1 MKIGF
6 FLLVLSLTSVHATT
20 FSQQKVSL
28 DVKNETLLHV
38 LDILQEQS
46 GYTFLFS
53 SEDVE
58 EIKGISLQANDADLF
73 DVLKK
78 CLNGTGI
85 SFQVT
90 ERLVVLRKGLEES
103 AVAPQQKSIRV
114 VGKVTDEGKQ
124 PLPGVTIAVK
134 GLSVGTV
141 SDKDGKFSLNLPKM
155 EKLSLIF
162 SFIGMESQTIV
173 YTGQDS
179 INVMMKEDVAALDEV
194 TVVSDGYRTIDPRKT
209 TSAIT
214 SIRAEDIVVPG
225 IGSIDKMLEGR
236 VPGLTYMANSGQ
248 VGAVPRLRIR
258 GTSTVLGNQEPLWVV
273 DGIVQRD
280 PVNVDP
286 ARLNDLDFVNLLG
299 NAISGL
305 NPEDIEQIDVLKDA
319 SATAIYGT
327 KASNGVIVITTKKG
341 KQGPPSVGYSFAA
354 TLMRRPNYG
363 EKSVDMMNSTER
375 IALSR
380 EMIEQGIRYPSIDT
394 WVGYEAVMRDYY
406 NRVISYEEMKRR
418 INYYETIN
426 TDWFD
431 LLSRDAFMHSHTINL
446 SGGSSQLRYYV
457 SAGMQ
462 NSQGN
467 NIGELNRVYTT
478 TTNINA
484 NYNRFTIQFG
494 MNASVEK
501 REYKP
506 SDVGAMTYAYQ
517 TSRAVPAYNEDGS
530 YSYYYRG
537 AGEGNAAG
545 AGSYGVRFNILEDL
559 ANSYFN
565 VNTNKLSF
573 NTTVGYRVSE
583 DLNLNGT
590 FSYSFS
596 NNYQDTYHGEN
607 TYFTRMEKYPQG
619 EQTGTMGGEAH
630 FRAITRAPY
639 GGILDEED
647 QQNTTYMVRL
657 QGTYNKYLDNERNH
671 HINFTAGWELSSS
684 RYLGNKKQVRGF
696 LPDRGEQVVQVNL
709 DDYPKL
715 KEWFRDERLAVGQY
729 TNTLT
734 NTVSG
739 YASFS
744 YTLFDDYTFNINGRA
759 DASNKFGSKS
769 NSKILPIWSI
779 SGRWD
784 VKSSLLRSLNFVDAL
799 SVRSSFGYQGNMLEN
814 ESPEMILSRGSY
826 DYKYNEFVSTL
837 RKFANPYLKWEKT
850 GSFNLSVDF
859 SFFKGHLN
867 GTFSYFKRK
876 TTNAFLTKSVSR
888 VEGVDNYT
896 VNAGT
901 LTNEG
906 VELGLR
912 VRVIGGDFGAVS
924 KGNSDGFRW
933 DFDPGLGQIVNT
945 LVDKALNGDGRKDKT
960 LHDEYEYQDYL
971 SGNVQIPGRSLNSFY
986 SYRFKGLDP
995 NDGRP
1000 MFYGTEENYTVDG
1013 KEVLDNA
1020 GNPIKNSERYANMT
1034 REQVILGEVMSYS
1047 GRRVPVIQGG
1057 IVNTFS
1063 WKRMVLSFNLSY
1075 SLGSKIRLLNLYKNV
1090 SQSYTSI
1097 APQPLENVRRE
1108 FLNRWRYPGDE
1119 KFTNVPG
1126 ILSGYAFQSTT
1137 TPYWRDEPYEFGA
1150 TIWDMYNNADI
1161 RVVSGNYM
1169 KLQSLSFRYSLPDK
1183 LCKKIFLKSAY
1194 VGFSA
1199 TNLFTIC
1206 SKELKGQAPTQNGGS
1221 ANEINMSERPSYSLN
1236 FNITF

>member
-46 GYTFLFS
+46 GFTFLFS
-53 SEDVE
+53 SEDVK

-258 GTSTVLGNQEPLWVV
+258 GTSTVLGNQEPLWVI
-273 DGIVQRD
+273 DGIVQHD

-286 ARLNDLDFVNLLG
+286 QRLNDLDFVNLLG

-319 SATAIYGT
+319 SATAIYGA

-341 KQGPPSVGYSFAA
+341 KQGPPSVGYSFAG
-354 TLMRRPNYG
+354 TYMRRPHYG
-363 EKSVDMMNSTER
+363 DRSVDMMNSTER

-380 EMIEQGIRYPSIDT
+380 EFIERRMTFPGIDS
-394 WVGYEAVMRDYY
+394 WVGYEAAIRDYY
-406 NRVISYEEMKRR
+406 NNELSYNDFKQLV
-418 INYYETIN
+418 NKYETLN
-426 TDWFD
+426 TDWFKI
-431 LLSRDAFMHSHTINL
+431 LTKNAFQHTHTVNL

-457 SAGMQ
+457 SVGLQ
-462 NSQGN
+462 NTPGN
-467 NIGELNRVYTT
+467 NLGELNRNYTT
-478 TTNINA
+478 TTNISA
-484 NYNRFTIQFG
+484 NYNKFTVQFSMTG
-494 MNASVEK
+494 SVEK
-501 REYKP
+501 RKYKP

-517 TSRAVPAYNEDGS
+517 TSRAVPAYDDEGN
-530 YSYYYRG
+530 YWYYRRGISG
-537 AGEGNAAG
+537 A
-545 AGSYGVRFNILEDL
+545 SHRGVRFNILEDI
-559 ANSYFN
+559 ANTFFD
-565 VNTNKLSF
+565 VNTNRFSL
-573 NTTVGYRVSE
+573 NTSITYRLLE

-596 NNYQDTYHGEN
+596 NNYQDTYYGDNSYRGRSLKFPDGERSVGGIW
-607 TYFTRMEKYPQG
+607 TKEDIEK
-619 EQTGTMGGEAH
+619 EI
-630 FRAITRAPY
+630 RASSYLPY
-639 GGILDEED
+639 GGELQEED
-647 QQNTTYMVRL
+647 QQNNSYVVRL
-657 QGTYNKYLDNERNH
+657 QATYNRFLDKEQDH
-671 HINFTAGWELSSS
+671 HLNVMAGWELSSS
-684 RYLGNKKQVRGF
+684 RYLGNKRVIRGY
-696 LPDRGEQVVQVNL
+696 LPDRGKKIAQVDL
-709 DDYPKL
+709 DEYPML
-715 KEWFRDERLAVGQY
+715 KRWYRDDASAIGEY
-729 TNTLT
+729 TDNLT
-734 NTVSG
+734 NMVSA
-739 YASFS
+739 YASLS
-744 YTLFDDYTFNINGRA
+744 YTLKQDYTFNINART
-759 DASNKFGSKS
+759 DSSNRFGSKS
-769 NSKILPIWSI
+769 NEKILPIWSV

-784 VKSSLLRSLNFVDAL
+784 IRSSLLRSMNFVNAFTL
-799 SVRSSFGYQGNMLEN
+799 RASFGYQGNMLET
-814 ESPEMILSRGSY
+814 ESPEMILTRGSY
-826 DYKYNEFVSTL
+826 DAKRDEFISTL
-837 RKFANPYLKWEKT
+837 GTFANPFLKWEKT
-850 GSFNLSVDF
+850 QSFNVSLDF
-859 SFFKGHLN
+859 SLFKGHLS
-867 GTFSYFKRK
+867 GTFSYFYRK
-876 TTNAFLTKSVSR
+876 TENAFLTKRVQR
-888 VEGVDNYT
+888 VEGVSSYT

-901 LTNEG
+901 VKNEG
-906 VELGLR
+906 IELGLK
-912 VRVIGGDFGAVS
+912 VRVIDNNFGSLS
-924 KGNSDGFRW
+924 KGEANGFRW
-933 DFDPGLGQIVNT
+933 DFDPGLGNIVNT
-945 LVDKALNGDGRKDKT
+945 LIDKALKGDRRKNT
-960 LHDEYEYQDYL
+960 LHDEYTYEDYL
-971 SGNVQIPGRSLNSFY
+971 NGRVSISGKPLNSFY
-986 SYRFKGLDP
+986 SYKFAGLDP
-995 NDGRP
+995 ADGRP
-1000 MFYGTEENYTVDG
+1000 MFYGAEEYYTFNGNY
-1013 KEVLDNA
+1013 VLDGTGNRILNA
-1020 GNPIKNSERYANMT
+1020 DRYAAMD
-1034 REQVILGEVMSYS
+1034 RQDVFLKEIMAYS
-1047 GRRVPVIQGG
+1047 GRRVPVLQGG

-1063 WKRMVLSFNLSY
+1063 WKRMILSFNLAY
-1075 SLGSKIRLLNLYKNV
+1075 SLGSKVRLLNLFNDV
-1090 SQSYTSI
+1090 SQTNATI
-1097 APQPLENVRRE
+1097 APQPVENVRRE
-1108 FLNRWRYPGDE
+1108 LLGRWKTPGDE
-1119 KFTNVPG
+1119 VYTNIPG
-1126 ILSGYAFQSTT
+1126 ILSPSEFMRTTNPWWDGKPYAFA
-1137 TPYWRDEPYEFGA
+1137 EN
-1150 TIWDMYNNADI
+1150 IWDMYNYADI

-1169 KLQSLSFRYSLPDK
+1169 KLQSLSFRWTLPSKICQK
-1183 LCKKIFLKSAY
+1183 LYMKSAY
-1194 VGFSA
+1194 IGVAA

-1206 SKELKGQAPTQNGGS
+1206 SKELKGQSPTQNGGS
-1221 ANEINMSERPSYSLN
+1221 GKEINMSERPTFSFN
-1236 FNITF
+1236 FNVTF

>member
-53 SEDVE
+53 SEDVK

-124 PLPGVTIAVK
+124 PLPGVTITVK
-134 GLSVGTV
+134 GVSLGTV
-141 SDKDGKFSLNLPKM
+141 TDKDGKYSLNLPEM

-162 SFIGMESQTIV
+162 SFIGMETQTIK
-173 YTGQDS
+173 YTGRDT
-179 INVMMKEDVAALDEV
+179 INVVMKEDVAALDEV
-194 TVVSDGYRTIDPRKT
+194 TVVSDGYRDIDPRTT

-214 SIRAEDIVVPG
+214 SVRAEDIVVPG
-225 IGSIDKMLEGR
+225 LGSIDKMLEGR
-236 VPGLTYMANSGQ
+236 VPGMTFMSNSGQ

-341 KQGPPSVGYSFAA
+341 KQGPPSVGYSFAT

-380 EMIEQGIRYPSIDT
+380 EMIEQGIRYPAIDS
-394 WVGYEAVMRDYY
+394 WVGYEAVIRDYY
-406 NRVISYEEMKRR
+406 NKVISYDEMKRR
-418 INYYETIN
+418 INQYETVN

-431 LLSRDAFMHSHTINL
+431 LLTRDAFMHSHTLNL

-462 NSQGN
+462 NNQGN
-467 NIGELNRVYTT
+467 NLGELNRTYTT
-478 TTNINA
+478 ATNINA
-484 NYNRFTIQFG
+484 NYNRFSIRFG
-494 MNASVEK
+494 LNGSVEK
-501 REYKP
+501 RKYRP

-530 YSYYYRG
+530 YWYYYRG
-537 AGEGNAAG
+537 FGVGEATKA
-545 AGSYGVRFNILEDL
+545 GVRFNILEDI

-565 VNTNKLSF
+565 VNTNRLSF
-573 NTTVGYRVSE
+573 NTSITYRVSE

-596 NNYQDTYHGEN
+596 NSYQDTYHGEN
-607 TYFTRMEKYPQG
+607 TYFTRTEKYPD
-619 EQTGTMGGEAH
+619 GEASAMVTEDN
-630 FRAITRAPY
+630 FKARTRIPY

-647 QQNTTYMVRL
+647 QQNNSYTIRL
-657 QGTYNKYLDNERNH
+657 QGTYNKYLDSERNH
-671 HINFTAGWELSSS
+671 HINATAGWELSSS
-684 RYLGNKKQVRGF
+684 RYLGTKKQVRGY
-696 LPDRGEQVVQVNL
+696 LPDRGEQIVQVDLNE
-709 DDYPKL
+709 YPRL
-715 KEWFRDERLAVGQY
+715 REWYRDEPLAVGKY
-729 TNTLT
+729 TNSLT

-739 YASFS
+739 YASLS
-744 YTLFDDYTFNINGRA
+744 YTLFHDYTFNVNARA

-769 NSKILPIWSI
+769 NSKILPIWSL

-784 VKSSLLRSLNFVDAL
+784 VKSSLLRSFGFVDAL
-799 SVRSSFGYQGNMLEN
+799 SVRGSFGYQGNMLET

-826 DYKYNEFVSTL
+826 KYKYNEFVSTL
-837 RKFANPYLKWEKT
+837 KTYANPFLKWEKT
-850 GSFNLSVDF
+850 ASFNLSVDF
-859 SFFKGHLN
+859 SFLKGHLN

-876 TTNAFLTKSVSR
+876 TTNAFLTKSTSR
-888 VEGVDNYT
+888 VEGVDSYT

-906 VELGLR
+906 VELALK
-912 VRVIGGDFGAVS
+912 VRVIGSGFGAMS
-924 KGNSDGFRW
+924 KGNAEGFRW

-945 LVDKALNGDGRKDKT
+945 LVDKAINGNGRKDKT
-960 LHDEYEYQDYL
+960 LHDEYEYTDYL
-971 SGNVQIPGRSLNSFY
+971 TGNVQIPGRSLNSFY

-995 NDGRP
+995 KDGRP
-1000 MFYGTEENYTVDG
+1000 MFYGTEEYYTVDG
-1013 KEVLDNA
+1013 NEVLDA
-1020 GNPIKNSERYANMT
+1020 GGNKIKNLERYANMT
-1034 REQVILGEVMSYS
+1034 REDVILGEVMSYS

-1063 WKRMVLSFNLSY
+1063 WKRMILSFNMSY
-1075 SLGSKIRLLNLYKNV
+1075 SLGSKIRLLNLYKDV
-1090 SQSYTSI
+1090 AQSNTSI

-1119 KFTNVPG
+1119 KYTNIPG
-1126 ILSGYAFQSTT
+1126 VLSGSEFQRTT
-1137 TPYWRDEPYEFGA
+1137 TPYWRDKNYEFGA

-1169 KLQSLSFRYSLPDK
+1169 KLQSLSFRYSLPEK
-1183 LCKKIFLKSAY
+1183 LCRKIFLKTAY

-1206 SKELKGQAPTQNGGS
+1206 SKELKGQSPTQNGGS